1 MIQLRTL
8 LTESVT
14 INGVTL
20 RAANP
25 TSGGPIEA
33 AWGGNTVKYS
43 VHLSSLVYSGPV
55 AVTSI
60 YKDAET
66 RKYYVTTNADQREE
80 LELSQLNKLVNAIKS
95 GDAEI
100 ELAGR
105 LASTITFRKK

>member
-1 MIQLRTL
+1 MIRLRTL

-43 VHLSSLVYSGPV
+43 VHLSSFTYSGPV
-55 AVTSI
+55 GVTSI
-60 YKDAET
+60 YKAKTGE
-66 RKYYVTTNADQREE
+66 YYVTTNADQREE
-80 LELSQLNKLVNAIKS
+80 LKLSQLNKLVGAIQS

-100 ELAGR
+100 EIAGR
-105 LASTITFRKK
+105 IGSTITFRKK